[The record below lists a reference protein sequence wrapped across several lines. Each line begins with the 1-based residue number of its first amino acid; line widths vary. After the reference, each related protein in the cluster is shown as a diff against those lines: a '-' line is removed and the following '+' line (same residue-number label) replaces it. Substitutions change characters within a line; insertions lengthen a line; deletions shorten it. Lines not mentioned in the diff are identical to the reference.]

1 MTKDEFKIELWK
13 WAELGEIVSMLYFMT
28 LHLLSSDI
36 FKNLFCKTETKLLRA
51 AQITLGQFK
60 CKSDDMLFDVF
71 EFVTK
76 PRYLSELFY
85 GDYFYLQVI
94 NNALCDQIDKKS
106 EAEEIKKQLEV
117 YTPAV
122 KKHLELWDSFFLYL
136 DVFLKLQDVY
146 LEKVKKS
153 NLLTEAHIE
162 LLNKAKKNTLAF
174 RNRILTVMRELK
186 TAPDPSELKN
196 HEDFIGTAIEK
207 LINKLEFC
215 ATNCTEETFCKIY
228 G

>member
-1 MTKDEFKIELWK
+1 MK
-13 WAELGEIVSMLYFMT
+13 
-28 LHLLSSDI
+28 
-36 FKNLFCKTETKLLRA
+36 
-51 AQITLGQFK
+51 
-60 CKSDDMLFDVF
+60 
-71 EFVTK
+71 TK
-76 PRYLSELFY
+76 P
-85 GDYFYLQVI
+85 
-94 NNALCDQIDKKS
+94 

-122 KKHLELWDSFFLYL
+122 KKHLKLWDSFFLYL

-215 ATNCTEETFCKIY
+215 ATNCAEETFCKIY